1 MLFKTSDGFMFLER
15 LHINQQQLLKKEEAV
30 ISFDVTQFKSIRAA
44 FIHLTSNISKLLQNG
59 DFYAIRRSCIEQ
71 IHTPSGAQLSPDMV
85 KDIKT
90 AKNLNVLLDTL
101 ADSPYWS
108 WIDLRLL
115 EAMVVAS
122 GSSAANNLLTSY
134 QSSVFSMKLVEVLPS
149 VPSVKVKDEY
159 YSKIVS
165 KIEKN
170 IEEITVSDL
179 LEFRSQLETVIMDI
193 KTGTCALAHIE
204 EGCIEIQWL
213 IPTNCINHAYKSACL
228 NRDKFHLLHLQYLQI
243 EAYKIYSSSV
253 LHPSQSTPVELQ
265 LPKSAGKI
273 VHM

>member
-1 MLFKTSDGFMFLER
+1 M
-15 LHINQQQLLKKEEAV
+15 
-30 ISFDVTQFKSIRAA
+30 ISVESVDITQFKSIRAA

-134 QSSVFSMKLVEVLPS
+134 QSNVFSMKLLEVLPS
-149 VPSVKVKDEY
+149 VPSVEVKDEY

-165 KIEKN
+165 KIDKN

-179 LEFRSQLETVIMDI
+179 LKFRSQLETVIMDI

-213 IPTNCINHAYKSACL
+213 IPTHCIDRAFKSACL
-228 NRDKFHLLHLQYLQI
+228 KRDKFHTLHLQVLQI
-243 EAYKIYSSSV
+243 RTYKIYSPSV
-253 LHPSQSTPVELQ
+253 LHLFSSTIVESQ
-265 LPKSAGKI
+265 LPSSASKI
-273 VHM
+273 HSYVHIAYIAIV